1 MESLFH
7 SDWGGE
13 GKRRRKLLWLPQFPL
28 NAHRATTSTYKRR
41 GLIEWVLEGGRECV
55 STLGEWMEES
65 NCSVMHYSL
74 RGMEGISRVRY
85 FCGLFAYFL
94 PLLENENFIEDAKLR
109 YCARKKFAKFGNEEW
124 QARTYKLN
132 SDPAS
137 SKPKVAK
144 APVPKILMR
153 RGPKRNPWRASIS
166 TNTHAIHR
174 GNEKLHSCGGETRRE
189 KGDLWRDIFGKR
201 KRKERGEGSH

>member
-1 MESLFH
+1 M
-7 SDWGGE
+7 
-13 GKRRRKLLWLPQFPL
+13 
-28 NAHRATTSTYKRR
+28 STR
-41 GLIEWVLEGGRECV
+41 
-55 STLGEWMEES
+55 GEWMEES
-65 NCSVMHYSL
+65 NCSVMHYSPSL